1 MTATQPQPA
10 TDPVQHPRRIEG
22 KAIGRGMIS
31 NFVATVVP
39 SLIAIFAVRV
49 LVKDLGPSRFGVLS
63 LAWSFIGAIGLLDL
77 GIGRALTHFLA
88 VRAEIDERR
97 ESAVVWTSLAA
108 LFLIGTA
115 VAVVGWMVSE
125 PVARLFVHD
134 DWSLLAET
142 ARALR
147 VMSISIPLVLLSSGL
162 QGILEAFSRFELRNA
177 IVIPLAI
184 LNLLVPVVLLKFGA
198 KLPTMLAGLVVV
210 RLLATG
216 FFLLASVQVLTSM
229 RVLRLTRSGV
239 RAVFSFGGWV
249 TVSNV
254 IGPLFMQF
262 ERFCLGTFTA
272 LAAVAFYSTPFDI
285 LSRVTALPG
294 AALNVLFPALS
305 QAVAH
310 EPERAPRLV
319 SRGQLIVLGIA
330 FPAFLLL
337 AAIAPEALRLWLGAD
352 FSDHSSGAARL
363 LAASIFVNCM
373 AWVPFSL
380 LQAAGRV
387 DLTAKLHLAEIPAY
401 LAITALFVRIGGVD
415 GCALANLLRSAVDA
429 GLVVWLARRVLPATA
444 TVLWRASVLA
454 IAGSLAIFCTALP
467 IHLWGRLAWSAFA
480 ISAIAVV
487 TWRWLLDQGERG
499 TVRWM
504 LAFLWPLRRSG

>member
-1 MTATQPQPA
+1 
-10 TDPVQHPRRIEG
+10 
-22 KAIGRGMIS
+22 MIS
-31 NFVATVVP
+31 NVVAVVVP

-49 LVKDLGPSRFGVLS
+49 LVGQLGPSRFGVLS

-77 GIGRALTHFLA
+77 GIGRALTRYLA
-88 VRAEIDERR
+88 ARTETDEAR

-108 LFLIGTA
+108 LFLIGIA
-115 VAVVGWMVSE
+115 VAAVGWIVSE

-134 DWSLLAET
+134 DWSLLPET

-177 IVIPLAI
+177 IVIPLSI
-184 LNLLVPVVLLKFGA
+184 LNLLVPVVLLEFGA
-198 KLPTMLAGLVVV
+198 KLPMMLAGLVVL

-229 RVLRLTRSGV
+229 RVLRFTRSGV
-239 RAVFSFGGWV
+239 RSVFSFGGWV

-262 ERFCLGTFTA
+262 ERFCLGTFAA

-294 AALNVLFPALS
+294 ATLNVLFPALS

-310 EPERAPRLV
+310 EPERTPRLV

-352 FSDHSSGAARL
+352 FSDHSSRAARL
-363 LAASIFVNCM
+363 LAASIFVNSM
-373 AWVPFSL
+373 AWLPFSL
-380 LQAAGRV
+380 LQAAGRA

-401 LAITALFVRIGGVD
+401 LAITALFVRAGGVD
-415 GCALANLLRSAVDA
+415 GCALANLLRSAVDGA
-429 GLVVWLARRVLPATA
+429 LVVWLARRVLPEAA
-444 TVLWRASVLA
+444 PVLGRASVLA
-454 IAGSLAIFCTALP
+454 VAGCLGIFGAALP
-467 IHLWGRLAWSAFA
+467 IHVWGRLAWSAFS
-480 ISAIAVV
+480 ISAIALA
-487 TWRWLLDQGERG
+487 TWRWFLDDSERD
-499 TVRWM
+499 TMRWM
-504 LAFLWPLRRSG
+504 LAFLWPFRRSA